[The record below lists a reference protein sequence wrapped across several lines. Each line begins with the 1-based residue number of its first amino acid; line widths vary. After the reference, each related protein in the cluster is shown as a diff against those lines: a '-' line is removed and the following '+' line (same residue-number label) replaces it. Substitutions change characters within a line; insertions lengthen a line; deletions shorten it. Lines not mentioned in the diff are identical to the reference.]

1 VPLPWLVAAAC
12 TPFTSPTGMLQP
24 VAGGPPDSLLR
35 YNKHYSFIQTASDHI
50 VGPIGSYTEGGC
62 NNRNYLTTPGSLV
75 NDEEV
80 RVIMNPIVYQADT
93 RFANDPM
100 PLVSSAM
107 KTAVTEDV
115 RYKRI
120 KISIFKKKDPRY
132 LYLWKR
138 YYHLL
143 DGSDCMDEVDYVHQ
157 YVVR

>member
-1 VPLPWLVAAAC
+1 
-12 TPFTSPTGMLQP
+12 M
-24 VAGGPPDSLLR
+24 
-35 YNKHYSFIQTASDHI
+35 
-50 VGPIGSYTEGGC
+50 
-62 NNRNYLTTPGSLV
+62 TPGSLV

-80 RVIMNPIVYQADT
+80 RVITNPVVYQPDT

-107 KTAVTEDV
+107 KTAVTEFM

-120 KISIFKKKDPRY
+120 RISIFRRSNPRY